1 MGSGLSRDLSWWGV
15 VPDRD
20 SSCGSSGIVLVGSG
34 PSRDLSWWG
43 VVPSGEIFFFW

>member
-20 SSCGSSGIVLVGSG
+20 SSCGSSGIVVVGSG
-34 PSRDLSWWG
+34 PRSC
-43 VVPSGEIFFFW
+43 SGRSLA